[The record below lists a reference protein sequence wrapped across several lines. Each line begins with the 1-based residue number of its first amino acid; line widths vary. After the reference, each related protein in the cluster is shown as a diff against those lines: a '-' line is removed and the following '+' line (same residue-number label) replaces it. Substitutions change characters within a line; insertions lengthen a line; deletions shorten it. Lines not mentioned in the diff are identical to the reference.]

1 MLGGIPQVAQ
11 LYSQSPEMN
20 YFDSGKD
27 EAAFVRSRPP
37 LPSELAQSYRPPTP
51 WPVSPTCQKDFV
63 LVCEFSELEGPK
75 PLITIPKDG
84 GSSFDKNMYAVK
96 IMAVDYNATNYARS
110 TNTFKLSEDT
120 SVVLEDKKDGSYSY
134 IHHFTLYDIHA
145 RGFVRPFCMAYITPD
160 KNKLRSNLQHIMAS
174 FHQVS
179 QYYRYGNYV
188 IFREE
193 MIRRLADLIFT
204 KESIKTQLEEM
215 EVKQEAR
222 VERARRHIHK
232 NNHILHPNSNSTTN
246 NTTTTTTT
254 TTTSNTTTTTSNT
267 TATNG
272 KSSSEGED
280 DGGKERRKEG
290 TEESAGDAEE
300 QEQEIVAELKE
311 YARKREELEAVEK
324 AIREIEVILEAVTPA
339 LKKNK
344 KMEMRYRRLKERYS
358 DPQTNKPKPAPA
370 QNIHQ
375 EGYCSDEDKCRQPHK
390 SRLRKRSSSHSE
402 MVEETNSNN
411 DPNAPYQ
418 PQIVQAINPRR
429 FDRSLRTL
437 HELCSYGAK
446 EGLNRLR
453 KLLKFYCRDANILFL
468 EKQESPLVEPSVSLL
483 TIGRTVTLNFLNAI
497 NLQCIA
503 SCQWELHGLGRRSQG
518 MSASVSMESFSSCQ
532 EDQSVFDS
540 LPPSYEA
547 RFVMGSTYAS
557 LESLYYEVD
566 ESMEDLF
573 LCADPTTP
581 LLDKEGLFIEESF
594 GSWVDISHSSLTDQ
608 QASSSASSDPR
619 THPFPAHNHQHQ
631 HHCQPRP
638 SGEEEDEGAE
648 NGDVFSS
655 QVLADIRVQPSSP
668 SSSSIDTGPSN
679 ALSPTEERD
688 AVAMEKSSDA
698 EPRPHLSHQPHRNK
712 LSSGEEEDGISME
725 TMSSKEEGNTKLS
738 HKGASS
744 IESLEKYASVPSGQE
759 PVLRRNTKIP
769 VGCYASRLASTN
781 SDLPGSG
788 IKEFISRYVFAI
800 HLIYALLSGRTVVIA
815 ASPTKE
821 REVNSLVRTLWLF
834 VPGHSSRYHLV
845 VPWHTKPLCMT
856 DLARMKLVGL
866 SKPKSLG
873 RVVPSSVRRY
883 VTLFDYDH
891 QTLWTPAYKGNILD
905 SIVNRNKH
913 FQIDQCYLAHI
924 QSVLLQLA
932 SKAFLYYHSYCL
944 NSPNSRLINSTSSA
958 DSTSRLMNSSPA
970 RVNSASFLSKL
981 GLVDGDCK
989 IVEYWVE
996 LIKRQ
1001 QLDEIMRQQGYA
1013 DIPSP
1018 SIRLDHRVCNRYQM

>member
-1 MLGGIPQVAQ
+1 
-11 LYSQSPEMN
+11 
-20 YFDSGKD
+20 
-27 EAAFVRSRPP
+27 
-37 LPSELAQSYRPPTP
+37 
-51 WPVSPTCQKDFV
+51 
-63 LVCEFSELEGPK
+63 
-75 PLITIPKDG
+75 
-84 GSSFDKNMYAVK
+84 MYAVK
-96 IMAVDYNATNYARS
+96 IMAVDYNATNYART

-120 SVVLEDKKDGSYSY
+120 SVMLEDKKDNTYSY

-145 RGFVRPFCMAYITPD
+145 RGFVRPFCMAYISAD
-160 KNKLRSNLQHIMAS
+160 KNKLRSNLQHIIAS

-215 EVKQEAR
+215 EVKQESRVQCAR
-222 VERARRHIHK
+222 LHIHK
-232 NNHILHPNSNSTTN
+232 KNHISRSNSTTS
-246 NTTTTTTT
+246 TTTTTTT
-254 TTTSNTTTTTSNT
+254 PT
-267 TATNG
+267 TNG
-272 KSSSEGED
+272 RSGSEGED
-280 DGGKERRKEG
+280 EDDGEKKGGEKEKEEV
-290 TEESAGDAEE
+290 EESGPKEELVGDAEE

-358 DPQTNKPKPAPA
+358 DPQSSKSKPVSA

-375 EGYCSDEDKCRQPHK
+375 EGYCSDEDTVRQPSK

-402 MVEETNSNN
+402 MTEDTDSNN

-418 PQIVQAINPRR
+418 PQIVGAINPRR

-453 KLLKFYCRDANILFL
+453 KLLKFYCRDGNILHL

-503 SCQWELHGLGRRSQG
+503 NCQWELHGLGKRSQG

-532 EDQSVFDS
+532 EDSSVFDS

-566 ESMEDLF
+566 ESMEELF
-573 LCADPTTP
+573 LCPDPITP
-581 LLDKEGLFIEESF
+581 LLDKDGLFTEENF
-594 GSWVDISHSSLTDQ
+594 GSWVDISRSSLTDPQ
-608 QASSSASSDPR
+608 RSSSASSTCSFQSASSDPG
-619 THPFPAHNHQHQ
+619 THPFPAHNN
-631 HHCQPRP
+631 HCQPHP
-638 SGEEEDEGAE
+638 PGEEEEDGGGLE

-655 QVLADIRVQPSSP
+655 KVLCDVHPHPPSSP
-668 SSSSIDTGPSN
+668 SSIDTSN
-679 ALSPTEERD
+679 ALPPEEERD
-688 AVAMEKSSDA
+688 AVALEMPSDG
-698 EPRPHLSHQPHRNK
+698 EPHPSYRPHPLK
-712 LSSGEEEDGISME
+712 LSSGEEDGVSME
-725 TMSSKEEGNTKLS
+725 TTSSKEEGKLR
-738 HKGASS
+738 HKASS
-744 IESLEKYASVPSGQE
+744 GESLDKYHLVPSGQE
-759 PVLRRNTKIP
+759 PVLRRNTKVP

-866 SKPKSLG
+866 SKPKSLA
-873 RVVPSSVRRY
+873 RVLPSSVRRY
-883 VTLFDYDH
+883 VTLFDYDQ
-891 QTLWTPAYKGNILD
+891 QTLWTPAYKGNVLD
-905 SIVNRNKH
+905 SIVSRNKH
-913 FQIDQCYLAHI
+913 FQTDQCYLAHI
-924 QSVLLQLA
+924 QSTLLQLA

-944 NSPNSRLINSTSSA
+944 NSPNSHLINSTSSA
-958 DSTSRLMNSSPA
+958 DSTIRQNSSPA

-1001 QLDEIMRQQGYA
+1001 QLDEIMHQQGYA

-1018 SIRLDHRVCNRYQM
+1018 SIRLDHRVCSRYQM

>member
-1 MLGGIPQVAQ
+1 
-11 LYSQSPEMN
+11 
-20 YFDSGKD
+20 
-27 EAAFVRSRPP
+27 
-37 LPSELAQSYRPPTP
+37 
-51 WPVSPTCQKDFV
+51 
-63 LVCEFSELEGPK
+63 
-75 PLITIPKDG
+75 
-84 GSSFDKNMYAVK
+84 MYAVK

-110 TNTFKLSEDT
+110 T
-120 SVVLEDKKDGSYSY
+120 
-134 IHHFTLYDIHA
+134 
-145 RGFVRPFCMAYITPD
+145 
-160 KNKLRSNLQHIMAS
+160 KLRSNLQHIMAS

-497 NLQCIA
+497 NL
-503 SCQWELHGLGRRSQG
+503 
-518 MSASVSMESFSSCQ
+518 
-532 EDQSVFDS
+532 
-540 LPPSYEA
+540 
-547 RFVMGSTYAS
+547 
-557 LESLYYEVD
+557 SLYYEVD

-821 REVNSLVRTLWLF
+821 
-834 VPGHSSRYHLV
+834 
-845 VPWHTKPLCMT
+845 
-856 DLARMKLVGL
+856 
-866 SKPKSLG
+866 
-873 RVVPSSVRRY
+873 
-883 VTLFDYDH
+883 
-891 QTLWTPAYKGNILD
+891 
-905 SIVNRNKH
+905 
-913 FQIDQCYLAHI
+913 
-924 QSVLLQLA
+924 
-932 SKAFLYYHSYCL
+932 
-944 NSPNSRLINSTSSA
+944 STSSA

-989 IVEYWVE
+989 IVEYTVYNR
-996 LIKRQ
+996 IIRSVADIRCRSKGTAMYR
-1001 QLDEIMRQQGYA
+1001 

-1018 SIRLDHRVCNRYQM
+1018 SIQLDHRVYSRYQM